1 MTNTQFA
8 KIVDQYQKLVYTVC
22 FQLVRD
28 HQLAEDLT
36 QETFLAAFT
45 HMDSCPPEKYKPWLA
60 RIAANKATDYL
71 RSAWNRHVDTPGDEG
86 MPETP
91 LPGSAS
97 PPGPEELLETENEA
111 AAIRE
116 MVDQL
121 KEPYLLVSQMYFLQD
136 RTVEEIAAT
145 LHRPRKTVH
154 TQLMRAR
161 KLLQQKIKERSA
173 VS

>member
-1 MTNTQFA
+1 MINTQFA
-8 KIVDQYQKLVYTVC
+8 KIVEQYQKLVYTVC

-45 HMDSCPPEKYKPWLA
+45 HIDFCPPEKYKPWLA

-86 MPETP
+86 MPETS
-91 LPGSAS
+91 LPGSAA
-97 PPGPEELLETENEA
+97 PPGPEELLETETEA

-121 KEPYLLVSQMYFLQD
+121 KEPYLMVSQMCFLQG
-136 RTVEEIAAT
+136 RTVEEIAAA
-145 LHRPRKTVH
+145 LHRPRKTVY

-161 KLLQQKIKERSA
+161 KILQQKINERSA